1 MGSETTF
8 FSFCKRL
15 HLSKLSSSVKDLA
28 EDPEIIAALQSAL
41 TVPLSSWGLS
51 SVALTTW
58 GALSRVKCS
67 INT

>member
-41 TVPLSSWGLS
+41 TAPLSSWGLS

-58 GALSRVKCS
+58 GALSRVECS

>member
-41 TVPLSSWGLS
+41 TAPLMGLVFCSSDYLGS
-51 SVALTTW
+51 SEQ
-58 GALSRVKCS
+58 G
-67 INT
+67 